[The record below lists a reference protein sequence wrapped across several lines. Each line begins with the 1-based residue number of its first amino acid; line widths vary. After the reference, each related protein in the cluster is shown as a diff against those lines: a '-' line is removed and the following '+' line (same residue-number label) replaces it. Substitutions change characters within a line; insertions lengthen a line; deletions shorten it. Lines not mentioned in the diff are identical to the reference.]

1 METKVRV
8 LDPQYENETGVVE
21 YVSPNEG
28 YPIAKVKLD
37 STGQSI
43 YCFINEVEVIEK

>member
-1 METKVRV
+1 METVVRV
-8 LDPQYENETGVVE
+8 LDPAYENETGVVE

-28 YPIAKVKLD
+28 YPVVKVKLD

-43 YCFINEVEVIEK
+43 FCFIHEVEVIE